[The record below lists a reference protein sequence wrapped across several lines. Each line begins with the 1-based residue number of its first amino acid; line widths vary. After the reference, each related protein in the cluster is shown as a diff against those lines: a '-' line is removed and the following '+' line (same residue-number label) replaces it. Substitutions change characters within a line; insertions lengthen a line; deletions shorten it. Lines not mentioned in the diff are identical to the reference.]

1 MGAITKIRQLS
12 PYFMATIL
20 VVFVAF
26 MLIQDWNPGGNQR
39 SGGESTIIGEV
50 NGDKI
55 TLSEFEERVREI
67 VAMQRQQNPNMEI
80 DDENIRQQLWEMM
93 VSELLLKQEA
103 KKMGMNVT
111 AEEIQDVFFYNTPE
125 ELQQSFTDSTG
136 RFNREQFIKIMT
148 HPEEYASQLRAQGVP
163 DQDVET
169 WQKQIDQF
177 RKTAED
183 RVSQQKLDEAIRAGV
198 GAAASIISPTQAE
211 LTWMMQNSSADV
223 QFVAL
228 TADRIADNQV
238 TVTDAEIS
246 AWYEKH
252 KDRFEQKRSRRI
264 KYMVFPHVPSEK
276 DTANSIKQSAVL
288 QSALIAAADSTK
300 RDSVF
305 TSYLERYNGVSK
317 PFTPAHEI
325 EPNILVALQGLQA
338 REVFG
343 PLSTAEGVTYLRLDA
358 RRDGVD
364 AVVRASHILIPH
376 ETDTASVQKVAAD
389 LLARARKGEDF
400 GMLASQN
407 SKDQG
412 SARQGGDLG
421 YFSKGR
427 MVKEFEDAAFGAEV
441 GSIVGPVKSQY
452 GFHII
457 KVTDKVTQQ
466 LSWSQIT
473 LKPIFSSPTRNMIA
487 AKAAEALKK
496 IEAGTTI
503 DNVGKELKIQVVESP
518 LFEQNSRSGPL
529 NSRELATW
537 AFENEKGAAI
547 RRDLKQHGTVV
558 AQVTDTREPGVK
570 PLEDVKDIIKS
581 RLIRKKKVDQLA
593 SLARS
598 VAENCRNAGTLDAA
612 SQGDPTLTVTTQL
625 GLKNDGNLQ
634 GFGGEY
640 AVTHAAF
647 SKKMNDIGEPIR
659 GERGWYI
666 MYVTNRTLADKS
678 KFTAER
684 PAVMSNLAAMTRNS
698 AYFQWM
704 TRLRENADIKDLRNR
719 QQ

>member
-26 MLIQDWNPGGNQR
+26 MVIQDMNPGGNQR
-39 SGGESTIIGEV
+39 SGGESAIIGEV
-50 NGDKI
+50 NGEKI
-55 TLSEFEERVREI
+55 TLSEYESRVRE
-67 VAMQRQQNPNMEI
+67 VVEMQRQQNPNMEI
-80 DDENIRQQLWEMM
+80 DDENIRQQIWEMM
-93 VSELLLKQEA
+93 VSEILLKQEVS
-103 KKMGMNVT
+103 KMGMSVT
-111 AEEIQDVFFYNTPE
+111 VDEIRDVVFHRTPE
-125 ELQQSFTDSTG
+125 DLQRSFMDSTG
-136 RFNREQFIKIMT
+136 RFDRAQFVQLMTNPEQFAGRLREQGAT
-148 HPEEYASQLRAQGVP
+148 
-163 DQDVET
+163 DQDVEN
-169 WQKQIDQF
+169 WLKQINQF
-177 RKTAED
+177 RKQAED
-183 RVSQQKLDEAIRAGV
+183 RLQQQKLDEAARAGV

-211 LTWMMQNSSADV
+211 LNWTMQNSSADV
-223 QFVAL
+223 QFVAISS
-228 TADRIADNQV
+228 DRITDNQV
-238 TVTDAEIS
+238 SVSDAEIS

-264 KYMVFPHVPSEK
+264 KYIVFPHVPSAK
-276 DTANSIKQSAVL
+276 DTANSIKQSADL
-288 QSALIAAADSTK
+288 QSALFAAADTTR
-300 RDSVF
+300 RDSIF
-305 TSYLERYNGVSK
+305 TSYLERYNGITK

-325 EPNILVALQGLQA
+325 DPNILVALQGLEV

-364 AVVRASHILIPH
+364 AVVRASHILLPH
-376 ETDTASVQKVAAD
+376 ETDTASVQKAASD

-400 GMLASQN
+400 ALLASQN
-407 SKDQG
+407 SKDPG

-427 MVKEFEDAAFGAEV
+427 MVKEFEDAAFGAAI

-473 LKPIFSSPTRNMIA
+473 IKPVYSSPTRNIIA
-487 AKAAEALKK
+487 ATSADALKK
-496 IEAGTTI
+496 IEGGATI
-503 DNVGKELKIQVVESP
+503 DNVAKEFKLQVVESP
-518 LFEQNSRSGPL
+518 LFEQNGRSAPL
-529 NSRELATW
+529 NSRELAAW
-537 AFENEKGAAI
+537 AFDNEKGAAL
-547 RRDLKQHGTVV
+547 RRDVKQYGTVV
-558 AQVTDTREPGVK
+558 AQITDTREPGVK

-581 RLIRKKKVDQLA
+581 RLVRKKKVDQLA

-598 VAENCRNAGTLDAA
+598 VAENCRNAGTLDVAA
-612 SQGDPTLTVTTQL
+612 QGDPTLTVTTQL

-634 GFGGEY
+634 GFGGEF

-647 SKKMNDIGEPIR
+647 TKNINDIGEPIR
-659 GERGWYI
+659 GERGWYV
-666 MYVTNRTLADKS
+666 MNVTNRTQADKS

-684 PAVMSNLAAMTRNS
+684 QAVMSNMAAMMRNS
-698 AYFQWM
+698 AYYQWM
-704 TRLRENADIKDLRNR
+704 SRLRENADIKDLRNR
-719 QQ
+719 PQ

>member
-12 PYFMATIL
+12 PYFMATVL

-26 MLIQDWNPGGNQR
+26 MVIQDMNPGSNQR

-50 NGDKI
+50 NGEKI
-55 TLSEFEERVREI
+55 TLSEFEKRVREI
-67 VAMQRQQNPNMEI
+67 VDMQRQQKPNMEI
-80 DDENIRQQLWEMM
+80 DDENIRQQIWEMM
-93 VSELLLKQEA
+93 VSELLLKQEV
-103 KKMGMNVT
+103 KKMGMTVT
-111 AEEIQDVFFYNTPE
+111 ANEIRDKFFYDTPQ
-125 ELQQSFTDSTG
+125 ELLQMFMDSTG
-136 RFNREQFIKIMT
+136 RVDSKMFVQVMA
-148 HPEEYASQLRAQGVP
+148 HPDEYAALLRQNGVG
-163 DQDVET
+163 DEEVGARL
-169 WQKQIDQF
+169 KQIETIRQSF
-177 RKTAED
+177 ED
-183 RVSQQKLDEAIRAGV
+183 RIAQQQLEEAVRSGV
-198 GAAASIISPTQAE
+198 GAAASIVSPTQAE
-211 LTWMMQNSSADV
+211 LTWVTQNSSADV
-223 QFVAL
+223 QFVAI
-228 TADRIADNQV
+228 TSDRIADNQV
-238 TVTDAEIS
+238 SVTDAEIAS
-246 AWYEKH
+246 WYEKH

-264 KYMVFPHVPSEK
+264 KYLVFPHVPSAK
-276 DTANSIKQSAVL
+276 DTANSIKQSADL
-288 QSALIAAADSTK
+288 QAALIAATDTTR
-300 RDSVF
+300 RDSIF
-305 TSYLERYNGVSK
+305 TSYLERYNGISK

-325 EPNILVALQGLQA
+325 DPNILVALQGLQVH
-338 REVFG
+338 EVFG

-364 AVVRASHILIPH
+364 AVVRASHILLPH
-376 ETDTASVQKVAAD
+376 ETDTASVQKAASD

-400 GMLASQN
+400 ALLASQN
-407 SKDQG
+407 SKDPG

-421 YFSKGR
+421 YFSKGK
-427 MVKEFEDAAFGAEV
+427 MVKEFEDAAFGAEA
-441 GSIVGPVKSQY
+441 GSIVGPVKSQF

-473 LKPIFSSPTRNMIA
+473 IKPVFSSPTRNIIA
-487 AKAAEALKK
+487 ANSSQALKK
-496 IEAGTTI
+496 IEEGATI
-503 DNVGKELKIQVVESP
+503 DNVGKELKLQVVESP
-518 LFEQNSRSGPL
+518 LFEQNGRSAPL
-529 NSRELATW
+529 NSRELAAW
-537 AFENEKGAAI
+537 AFDNEKGAAV
-547 RRDLKQHGTVV
+547 RRDLKQYGTVV

-570 PLEDVKDIIKS
+570 PLDDVKDIIKS
-581 RLIRKKKVDQLA
+581 RLVRKKKVDQLA

-647 SKKMNDIGEPIR
+647 SKKLNDIGEPVR
-659 GERGWYI
+659 GERGWYV
-666 MYVTNRTLADKS
+666 MYVTNRTEADKS

-684 PAVMSNLAAMTRNS
+684 SAVMSNMASMTRNS

-719 QQ
+719 PQ